1 MEGREVRKRRGR
13 EGGREGG
20 RTWWK
25 GPQDVVDGSQ
35 CLGEEGVVFFFLLG
49 GREGG
54 REGALENGGR
64 EGGRESIWLAVFG
77 RGGGRLLLPLSRKG
91 RKEGGREGGRVRK
104 WMDGGREGGRAYL

>member
-35 CLGEEGVVFFFLLG
+35 CLGEEGVVFFFRCPEKEG
-49 GREGG
+49 RREGG
-54 REGALENGGR
+54 REGGLENG
-64 EGGRESIWLAVFG
+64 WM
-77 RGGGRLLLPLSRKG
+77 
-91 RKEGGREGGRVRK
+91 EGGREGGHTCDSERK
-104 WMDGGREGGRAYL
+104 